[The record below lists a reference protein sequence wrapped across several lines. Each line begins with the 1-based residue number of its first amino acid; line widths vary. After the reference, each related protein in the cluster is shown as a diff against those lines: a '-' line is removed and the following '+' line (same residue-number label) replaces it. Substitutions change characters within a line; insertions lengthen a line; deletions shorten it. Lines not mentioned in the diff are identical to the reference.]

1 MVKLEELEM
10 AASKANIEALPVAI
24 IGAGP
29 VGLAAAAHL
38 AERGLPF
45 VVLEAGAA
53 VGAAMR
59 DWGHVRV
66 FSPWRYCVDAAARHL
81 LTASGWTAPEPEG
94 LPTGGEIVARY
105 LEPLSR
111 LDRIRPHLRF
121 GARVV
126 SVGRKDFDKIRT
138 EGREAQPFEL
148 RLADGSLLDARA
160 VIDASGTWLSP
171 NPLGSG
177 GVMVP
182 GEDRFA
188 GRIAYGIPDVTGRA
202 RARYADRR
210 VLVVGS
216 GHSAMNVILD
226 LLDLQAAA
234 PGTRV
239 VWALRRDRLDTVL
252 GGGSADALPARGELG
267 TRVRAAIEADRL
279 QLLMPFRIR
288 AIEEAGGTLRVSGL
302 SGDEQRSVLADEIVG
317 ATGFRP
323 DLDMLREI
331 RLGLDPWLEAPVEL
345 APMIDPNLH
354 SCGTVRPHGARE
366 LSHPEKDFFV
376 VGMKAYGRA
385 PTFLMATG
393 YEQVRSIAAWLAGDI
408 EAASRVELEL
418 PETGVCS
425 APAERETAGGCCGPA
440 VASIGE
446 ATGEATGE
454 AAGPQVAAAGCCG
467 GPAPAGVDACC
478 ALDATEKSAGKP
490 GCGCAAA

>member
-1 MVKLEELEM
+1 M
-10 AASKANIEALPVAI
+10 AAINETLPMAI

-29 VGLAAAAHL
+29 VGLAAAANL

-45 VVLEAGAA
+45 VVLEAGEE

-59 DWGHVRV
+59 EWGHVQV
-66 FSPWRYCVDAAARHL
+66 FSPWRYCIDAASRRL
-81 LTASGWTAPEPEG
+81 LTASGWAAPDDDA
-94 LPTGGEIVARY
+94 LPTGAEIVAGY
-105 LEPLSR
+105 LEPLAR

-121 GARVV
+121 GAWVV
-126 SVGRKDFDKIRT
+126 SVGRKDYDKVKT
-138 EGREAQPFEL
+138 DGREAQPFEL
-148 RLADGSLLDARA
+148 RLADGSTVEARG
-160 VIDASGTWLSP
+160 VIDASGTWRSP

-177 GVMVP
+177 GVKVP
-182 GEDRFA
+182 GEARFA
-188 GRIAYGIPDVTGRA
+188 DRIAYGIPDVRERD
-202 RARYADRR
+202 RARYADKR

-226 LLDLQAAA
+226 LLDLQESE

-239 VWALRRDRLDTVL
+239 IWALRRASLDTVF
-252 GGGSADALPARGELG
+252 GGGEADALPARGALG
-267 TRVRAAIEADRL
+267 TRVRQAVEAGRL

-288 AIEEAGGTLRVSGL
+288 AIEAAGGPLRVHGQ
-302 SGDEQRSVLADEIVG
+302 SGDGMRSVLVDEVVG

-331 RLGLDPWLEAPVEL
+331 RLDLDPWLEAPVVL

-366 LSHPEKDFFV
+366 LAHPERDFFV

-393 YEQVRSIAAWLAGDI
+393 YEQVRSIAAWLAGDLV
-408 EAASRVELEL
+408 AAARVELVL

-425 APAERETAGGCCGPA
+425 GPA
-440 VASIGE
+440 VP
-446 ATGEATGE
+446 ATAAT
-454 AAGPQVAAAGCCG
+454 GCCG
-467 GPAPAGVDACC
+467 GPAPAEVDACC
-478 ALDATEKSAGKP
+478 ARDAEAKAGGAV

>member
-1 MVKLEELEM
+1 MAKLEECDVT
-10 AASKANIEALPVAI
+10 ASKSDIETLPVAV

-29 VGLAAAAHL
+29 VGLAAAVHL

-53 VGAAMR
+53 VGAAIR
-59 DWGHVRV
+59 EWGHVRL
-66 FSPWRYCVDAAARHL
+66 FSPWRYCIDAAARRL
-81 LTASGWTAPEPEG
+81 LTASGWTAPQDDG
-94 LPTGGEIVARY
+94 LPTGAEIVARY

-111 LDRIRPHLRF
+111 LDRIRPFLRF
-121 GARVV
+121 DSAVV
-126 SVGRKDFDKIRT
+126 SVGRKDFDKVRT

-148 RLADGSLLDARA
+148 RLADGSILDARA
-160 VIDASGTWLSP
+160 VIDASGTWRSP

-177 GVMVP
+177 GVTVP

-188 GRIAYGIPDVTGRA
+188 SRIAYGIPDVLGKA

-226 LLDLQAAA
+226 LLDLQATA

-239 VWALRRDRLDTVL
+239 IWALRRDRLDTVL

-267 TRVRAAIEADRL
+267 TRVRAAVEAGRL

-288 AIEEAGGTLRVSGL
+288 AVEEAGGPLRVSGL
-302 SGDEQRSVLADEIVG
+302 RGGEPHSVLVDEIVG

-331 RLGLDPWLEAPVEL
+331 RLGLDPWLEAPVAL

-354 SCGTVRPHGARE
+354 SCGTVRPHGAGE
-366 LSHPEKDFFV
+366 LSHPEADFFV

-393 YEQVRSIAAWLAGDI
+393 YEQVRSIAARLAGDMA
-408 EAASRVELEL
+408 AASRVELVL

-425 APAERETAGGCCGPA
+425 APAGREVAGGCCGPVVEA
-440 VASIGE
+440 VQRPS
-446 ATGEATGE
+446 
-454 AAGPQVAAAGCCG
+454 AAAGCCG
-467 GPAPAGVDACC
+467 GPAPAGADACC
-478 ALDATEKSAGKP
+478 VADAEAKAAGTA